1 MLDSHCLQIERAEI
15 QNKLNNDRLIEIR
28 STDADAEERK
38 NERKAFTE
46 EMNGVNERLI
56 VALQKEDIETQAVT
70 AKHVDMASDIWT
82 PELRE
87 LRTIAQKAEFRHYV
101 ASSISETPLQGEARE
116 YNEQMLVSW
125 APGEFPI
132 EKLLDPVEDFKPS
145 ELIGYKVADKSVEE
159 RAAIG
164 GTFSNVGTVTWASRL
179 FQSSEALYMGAQ
191 MPVVGTGRQDYPIIA
206 GTDVGSTYAAGAA
219 ETAGGSITIV
229 TARPERLQK
238 TYEYDMVNELEI
250 PGIANA
256 LAPDLRG
263 GLMEANDLK
272 VVTDLLAGVGT
283 VTPAVSTTI
292 ETLSNFLSRFG
303 LVVDG
308 RVAYDVRDVKAL
320 VGTQLDMNDSSYVTL
335 SASSIANIAQWFTM
349 PDDFHAR
356 VRGSAHIPAPDNS
369 SKDQFV
375 LFYGNRG
382 PGRLINPIWRRGVLL
397 RDTGRKQLEN
407 QVTLTGVMF
416 VDVILVNTDPYRKG
430 SINTA

>member
-1 MLDSHCLQIERAEI
+1 MLDSHRLQIERAEI

-28 STDADAEERK
+28 STDADAEVRSG
-38 NERKAFTE
+38 ERKALTE
-46 EMNGVNERLI
+46 QMNGVNERLI
-56 VALQKEDIETQAVT
+56 VALQQEDIETQMVT
-70 AKHVDMASDIWT
+70 AKHVDMGSDIWT

-206 GTDVGSTYAAGAA
+206 GTDVGSAYAAGAA

-263 GLMEANDLK
+263 GLMEANDAQGCYRPARRNQPVHPGCEHRQGNLCQLPEPVWVGSGRQSGLRCAGRK
-272 VVTDLLAGVGT
+272 GVGGNSDT
-283 VTPAVSTTI
+283 GFHKLLFPAHQSV
-292 ETLSNFLSRFG
+292 NRQHRP
-303 LVVDG
+303 LVYDAG
-308 RVAYDVRDVKAL
+308 RLPLQGERLGAYS
-320 VGTQLDMNDSSYVTL
+320 GTGQRK
-335 SASSIANIAQWFTM
+335 Q
-349 PDDFHAR
+349 R
-356 VRGSAHIPAPDNS
+356 
-369 SKDQFV
+369 
-375 LFYGNRG
+375 
-382 PGRLINPIWRRGVLL
+382 PGRAFLWQPWPWS
-397 RDTGRKQLEN
+397 
-407 QVTLTGVMF
+407 
-416 VDVILVNTDPYRKG
+416 TD
-430 SINTA
+430 